1 MIYKTDSR
9 LCSLNLIHL
18 DEIKKERNII
28 TVPEYFEKYFS
39 WFLECFMILHEE
51 SENGII
57 VFVAALKIKLNYIK
71 PVVC

>member
-9 LCSLNLIHL
+9 FCSLRVYLYINL

-57 VFVAALKIKLNYIK
+57 VFVAALKIK
-71 PVVC
+71 